1 MTQSKNDLLART
13 QINPDIGLKQQS
25 TQIPKFYLPNQK
37 FDEAQ
42 LEKDLVDSDEQA
54 TIKEHFELGKKE
66 LAGDELKPLCSS
78 LLEIPIY
85 FGPLLLKK
93 YNRASQKISMS
104 QFTEVWKTQLK
115 KLAPAARAFN
125 LLDRDNKGHL
135 VAEDFTDLMSII
147 LECHPGLGFLRETD
161 FQQRYGTTG

>member
-1 MTQSKNDLLART
+1 MLART

-25 TQIPKFYLPNQK
+25 SQIPKFYVPNQK

-42 LEKDLVDSDEQA
+42 LEKEVVTRVDQI

-66 LAGDELKPLCSS
+66 LTADELKPLCSS

-93 YNRASQKISMS
+93 FNKTSPKISMN
-104 QFTEVWKTQLK
+104 QFTEVWKSQLK
-115 KLAPAARAFN
+115 KLTPMARSFN
-125 LLDRDNKGHL
+125 LLDRDNKGYL
-135 VAEDFTDLMSII
+135 VAEDFTDFMNII

-161 FQQRYGTTG
+161 FQQKYGTCV